1 MKFLNDLAGDN
12 KIAFYLGLISLIV
25 FLIMFFVSK
34 KKRVPIFVGIADLVL
49 QFVAIFF
56 FAAFMIGLNKG
67 EFSLT
72 SLIFLV
78 PLAISFFLTLRKPF
92 PVWVKVFSVV
102 AKLFFVL
109 AGASVILLFIVL
121 VISSFRKKEMGKS
134 GLWEELKDIAK
145 MGNDIGDSEP

>member
-1 MKFLNDLAGDN
+1 MKILNDLAGDN

-34 KKRVPIFVGIADLVL
+34 KKRIPIFVGIGDLVL
-49 QFVAIFF
+49 QFVALIFF
-56 FAAFMIGLNKG
+56 AVFMIGLNDG

-78 PLAISFFLTLRKPF
+78 PLAISAFLTLRKPF
-92 PVWVKVFSVV
+92 PVRHKVFSVV
-102 AKLFFVL
+102 AKLLFVL
-109 AGASVILLFIVL
+109 SGASVILLFIVL
-121 VISSFRKKEMGKS
+121 IISLFRKKEMGKS

-145 MGNDIGDSEP
+145 TGNDIGDSEP

>member
-56 FAAFMIGLNKG
+56 FAAFMIVLNRG
-67 EFSLT
+67 EFNLKW
-72 SLIFLV
+72 LIFLV
-78 PLAISFFLTLRKPF
+78 PLAISIFLTLRKPF